1 MTNYQN
7 LNYYTTLSYYIK
19 QIEMLLVDRKHVKFT
34 GAKYQK
40 ILHLSTAINGSIC
53 FLGIKGHRQD
63 CLTHIDA
70 NGKVIK

>member
-1 MTNYQN
+1 
-7 LNYYTTLSYYIK
+7 
-19 QIEMLLVDRKHVKFT
+19 MLLVDRKHVKFT

-70 NGKVIK
+70 NGKVLK